1 MSGNAAPRRSFAEV
15 ALSLGVLALG
25 VGTSVGTVLL
35 PSQGGYARIGPNFMP
50 GVTGAGLIL
59 LGIWLLY
66 EVLTG
71 GWRNMPPQD
80 AEARGEHA
88 FHAPAF
94 AWVSAGLFAH
104 IALVQTG
111 GFVLAGAVLF
121 ACVARGF
128 GSARFLRDLA
138 IGFAMALAVFAF
150 FLLVLT
156 VNLPAGWLAPLFRL
170 AGIE

>member
-1 MSGNAAPRRSFAEV
+1 MSRDAAPRRSSAEL
-15 ALSLGVLALG
+15 ALSVGVLLLG
-25 VGTSVGTVLL
+25 VGTAVGTMLL

-50 GVTGAGLIL
+50 GVAGAGLIL

-71 GWRNMPPQD
+71 GWRNLPPQD
-80 AEARGEHA
+80 APARGEHA

-104 IALVQTG
+104 VALVQSG
-111 GFVLAGAVLF
+111 GFVLAGAALF

-128 GSARFLRDLA
+128 GSPRLARDFA
-138 IGFAMALAVFAF
+138 IGFTLTLAVFAF
-150 FLLVLT
+150 FVLVLT

-170 AGIE
+170 AGMA

>member
-1 MSGNAAPRRSFAEV
+1 MSPDTALRRSVAEV
-15 ALSLGVLALG
+15 ALSIGVFVLGVAT
-25 VGTSVGTVLL
+25 VIGTAML

-50 GVTGAGLIL
+50 GVTGAGLTL

-66 EVLTG
+66 EVFAG

-80 AEARGEHA
+80 PQARGEHA
-88 FHAPAF
+88 FHLPAF
-94 AWVSAGLFAH
+94 VWVSIGLFAH
-104 IALVQTG
+104 MALIKNG

-138 IGFAMALAVFAF
+138 IGFTIALAVFAF
-150 FLLVLT
+150 FVLVLT

>member
-1 MSGNAAPRRSFAEV
+1 M
-15 ALSLGVLALG
+15 LLLGVATAA
-25 VGTSVGTVLL
+25 GTAML
-35 PSQGGYARIGPNFMP
+35 PAEGGYARIGPNVMP

-59 LGIWLLY
+59 LGVWLLY
-66 EVLTG
+66 EVVSG

-80 AEARGEHA
+80 APARGEHV
-88 FHAPAF
+88 FHPGAF

-104 IALVQTG
+104 MALIGTG
-111 GFVLAGAVLF
+111 GFVLAGAALF

-128 GSARFLRDLA
+128 GSPRFARDLA
-138 IGFAMALAVFAF
+138 IGFTITIVVFAF
-150 FLLVLT
+150 FVLALT

>member
-1 MSGNAAPRRSFAEV
+1 MSRRAAPRRSFAEL
-15 ALSLGVLALG
+15 ALSVGVLLLGVATALG
-25 VGTSVGTVLL
+25 TALL
-35 PSQGGYARIGPNFMP
+35 PAQGGYARIGPNFMP
-50 GVTGAGLIL
+50 GVTAAGLIL

-66 EVLTG
+66 EVITG
-71 GWRNMPPQD
+71 GWRNMPPQE

-88 FHAPAF
+88 FHLPAF

-104 IALVQTG
+104 MALIKPG
-111 GFVLAGAVLF
+111 GFVLAGALLF

-128 GSARFLRDLA
+128 GSPRFVRDLA
-138 IGFAMALAVFAF
+138 IGFAMALAVYVF
-150 FLLVLT
+150 FVLVLT

>member
-1 MSGNAAPRRSFAEV
+1 MSRSAAPRRSLAEI
-15 ALSLGVLALG
+15 ALSVGVLLLGVATA
-25 VGTSVGTVLL
+25 VGTALL
-35 PSQGGYARIGPNFMP
+35 PAQGGYARIGPNFMP
-50 GVTGAGLIL
+50 GVTAAGLIL

-66 EVLTG
+66 EVITG
-71 GWRNMPPQD
+71 GWRNMPPQE

-88 FHAPAF
+88 FHLPAF

-104 IALVQTG
+104 MALIKPG
-111 GFVLAGAVLF
+111 GFVLAGALLF

-128 GSARFLRDLA
+128 GSPRFVRDLA
-138 IGFAMALAVFAF
+138 IGFAMALAVYVF
-150 FLLVLT
+150 FVLVLT